1 MSSNN
6 ILTINQ
12 IIQSENDFF
21 KKYPQKNIM
30 VIAATKI
37 WKNIEKLIKKKKT
50 LFVCGTGSNGLDGK
64 KVYVLCVFLEQLKN
78 QIVILI

>member
-21 KKYPQKNIM
+21 KKYPEKDIM
-30 VIAATKI
+30 DIAATKI
-37 WKNIEKLIKKKKT
+37 WKTIEKLVKKKKHY
-50 LFVCGTGSNGLDGK
+50 LFVD
-64 KVYVLCVFLEQLKN
+64 LE
-78 QIVILI
+78 VMVWMEERFMA

>member
-50 LFVCGTGSNGLDGK
+50 LFVCGPGSNGLDGK
-64 KVYVLCVFLEQLKN
+64 KVYDLAKRKKKMLSC
-78 QIVILI
+78 QI